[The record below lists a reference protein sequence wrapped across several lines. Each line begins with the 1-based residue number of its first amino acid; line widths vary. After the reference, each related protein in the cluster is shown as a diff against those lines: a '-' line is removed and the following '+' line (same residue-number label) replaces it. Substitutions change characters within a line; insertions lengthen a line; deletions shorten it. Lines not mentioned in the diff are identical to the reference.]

1 MKVDQSSYDPNV
13 NFKYNNILKT
23 LYKKGKL
30 PTVKYDIY
38 GKELT
43 KNTVSLEHIVPHSK
57 GGPTK
62 TSNLALADKYENNRR
77 GDLPI
82 IGFTTIKNIKRYFS
96 QFINIK
102 VKHNGIIFDGNKYI
116 KDVKQTL
123 SQLDIIV

>member
-1 MKVDQSSYDPNV
+1 MKVDQSSYDSNV

-57 GGPTK
+57 GGPIK
-62 TSNLALADKYENNRR
+62 TSNLALADKYENNKR

-82 IGFTTIKNIKRYFS
+82 MGFTTIKNIK
-96 QFINIK
+96 K
-102 VKHNGIIFDGNKYI
+102 VFWSVYKHKGKTQWYY
-116 KDVKQTL
+116 L
-123 SQLDIIV
+123 